1 VHFLH
6 LFYGAATEQGEIM
19 ILDGKVVAA
28 DIKQRLKEEIDDAVA
43 NGRRRPYLVI
53 VSVGDDPASKIYIKN
68 KMKAADE
75 VGIDVFHFPM
85 AVLDDGSPT
94 TEYVQGIV
102 ANLNEDDS
110 IDGIM
115 VQLPLP
121 SHLDER
127 AIIDTIDPAKDVD
140 GLTTT
145 NIGRLRSGQPCL
157 KPCTAAGIIDL
168 CKYYGIELDGKDVTI
183 VGRSNIVGKPQAMLL
198 LHEDATV
205 TVCHSKTQ
213 NLAEITKTADILVVA
228 IGKADFVTGDMVK
241 AGAAVIDV
249 AMNRKADGKLTGDVD
264 FESVFPVAGAITP
277 VPGGVGPMT
286 ITMLLKNTVTA
297 AKQKK

>member
-1 VHFLH
+1 
-6 LFYGAATEQGEIM
+6 M
-19 ILDGKVVAA
+19 ILDGKIVAA
-28 DIKQRLKEEIDDAVA
+28 EIKQRLKEEIDDAVA

-53 VSVGDDPASKIYIKN
+53 VSVGDDPASKVYIKN
-68 KMKAADE
+68 KIKAADE

-121 SHLDER
+121 PHLDER
-127 AIIDTIDPAKDVD
+127 EIIDTINPAKDVD

-145 NIGRLRSGQPCL
+145 NIGRLRSGQECL

-168 CKYYGIELDGKDVTI
+168 CKYYNIELEGKDVTI
-183 VGRSNIVGKPQAMLL
+183 IGRSNIVGKPLADMMMA
-198 LHEDATV
+198 EGATV
-205 TVCHSKTQ
+205 TQCHSKTED
-213 NLAEITKTADILVVA
+213 LTYHCMAADIVVSA
-228 IGKADFVTGDMVK
+228 IGKPKFINFHHIWHGTPVV
-241 AGAAVIDV
+241 VDV
-249 AMNRKADGKLTGDVD
+249 GINRDENGKLCGDVD
-264 FESVFPVAGAITP
+264 FEAVKDHCDYITP

-286 ITMLLKNTVTA
+286 VAELMKNVVEA
-297 AKQKK
+297 WRKN